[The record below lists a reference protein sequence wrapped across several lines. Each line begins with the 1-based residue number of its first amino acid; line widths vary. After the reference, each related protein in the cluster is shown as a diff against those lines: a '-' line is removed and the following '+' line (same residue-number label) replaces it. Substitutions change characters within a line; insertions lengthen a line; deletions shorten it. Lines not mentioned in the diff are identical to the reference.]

1 MILKYENFFNAL
13 KEYTEKF
20 KIKVNENPALLS
32 LNGEDIS
39 VYFGNLGTLAIEKD
53 NVKHSLGTKYIDSQR
68 QYRKSGIKIAF
79 IGVYRRKNNYCA
91 WDPQYIF
98 SSKAQSGISMRAPK
112 LYYDKK
118 LSSPVIDKRKNYT
131 SIIMPPSAL
140 GPYLDNIEVCH
151 SITEKDAVIEA
162 LKYGM
167 DCSPDDPPKYD
178 YTESGKKSQF
188 VFRGTSVKSRD
199 EKFRRDVMHAY
210 NRACCICG
218 LQFATEAAHIIP
230 HRNENTRQIVQ
241 NGLALCPNHHKM
253 YDKQLLTIDSEY
265 RILVNH
271 DMINELRSDG
281 LSGGLDEVE
290 KLDGKQ
296 MTLPRDMEARPSIEY
311 LESHNRNERKSKWHP

>member
-1 MILKYENFFNAL
+1 MAQKYRDFFRSL
-13 KEYTEKF
+13 EEYTEEIT
-20 KIKVNENPALLS
+20 IKDQENPALLN
-32 LNGEDIS
+32 LNGEEIS
-39 VYFGNLGTLAIEKD
+39 VYLGNLGIVTREPN
-53 NVKHSLGTKYIDSQR
+53 NVRHAPSKKKIGIQRDRYKY
-68 QYRKSGIKIAF
+68 GITVAF
-79 IGVYRRKNNYCA
+79 IGVYDGEKNYCA
-91 WDPQYIF
+91 WNPQHIF
-98 SSKAQSGISMRAPK
+98 SLKTVTHSSLRAPR
-112 LYYDKK
+112 LYEKER
-118 LSSPVIDKRKNYT
+118 LNSPVIDNRKGYT

-140 GPYLDNIEVCH
+140 GPYLDNVDVCH
-151 SITEKDAVIEA
+151 SITETDAVTKA

-167 DCSPDDPPKYD
+167 DCSPEDPPKYD

-230 HRNENTRQIVQ
+230 HRNEDTRQIVQ

-296 MTLPRDMEARPSIEY
+296 MSLPRDMEARPSIKY
-311 LESHNRNERKSKWHP
+311 LKSHNSNVRKSKWRP